1 MVKMMEKLLDMLPL
15 AAAGGALV
23 ALACVFS
30 ASLRETLRQA
40 DLDLLAGA
48 VALLP
53 LVAALLAFSLGA
65 HPRRQQRREAIH
77 RSARL
82 HATYDIDPR
91 G

>member
-1 MVKMMEKLLDMLPL
+1 MMKIVERLLDSLPL

-30 ASLRETLRQA
+30 ASLREALRQA

-53 LVAALLAFSLGA
+53 LVAALLAFSVGA
-65 HPRRQQRREAIH
+65 RPRRQQQREAIH
-77 RSARL
+77 RRARL

-91 G
+91 A